1 MEPVTNE
8 EKIAIAMISRRI
20 ADAAV
25 LELHNGDLDRVDELV
40 ACYRLLGILAKGEL
54 FRVK

>member
-8 EKIAIAMISRRI
+8 EMIAIAMISRRI

-25 LELHNGDLDRVDELV
+25 IELKNGDIDRVGELMG
-40 ACYRLLGILAKGEL
+40 CYRLLGVMAKGEL
-54 FRVK
+54 LSAK

>member
-40 ACYRLLGILAKGEL
+40 SCYRLLGILAKGEL

>member
-8 EKIAIAMISRRI
+8 EMIAIAMISRRI

-25 LELHNGDLDRVDELV
+25 IELKNGDIDRVGELMG
-40 ACYRLLGILAKGEL
+40 CYRLLGVMAK
-54 FRVK
+54 

>member
-1 MEPVTNE
+1 MPPITNE
-8 EKIAIAMISRRI
+8 EKIAIAIISRRI

-40 ACYRLLGILAKGEL
+40 SCYRLLGILAKGEL